1 MRIVFIGASHWHLDL
16 YLLPLL
22 EAPGAELVG
31 IADPDPAAVA
41 RLTERLGCEGDTD
54 FRSLCRRLKPDF
66 VFALGRH
73 ADMPE
78 EARFLI
84 EEGIPFALEKPCG
97 LNAGE
102 VASIADLAARKGAF
116 AAVPL
121 VFRNGDFARHLEGL
135 KQEGDLSY
143 ASFRFIAGF
152 PARYRQA
159 GCDWMLDPSLSGG
172 GCTIN
177 LAIHF
182 FDLAIRL
189 LGEDLRVLNATM
201 ANHAWRERV
210 EDYSVITFER
220 AGALCVVETGYLYPA
235 PTSNFD
241 MHYAVRS
248 PAHYTIA
255 HDPQTVESLA
265 NDGAGRQW
273 PSLTTNVPHY
283 RTFVLDV
290 LERARKG
297 QAPLAN
303 LSDMVPVMRLVDDAY
318 AKAGTLPL
326 LPGKPVLAGT

>member
-1 MRIVFIGASHWHLDL
+1 MKIVFIGASHWHLDL
-16 YLLPLL
+16 YLMPLL
-22 EAPGAELVG
+22 EVPGAELVG
-31 IADPDPAAVA
+31 VADPDPAVVA
-41 RLTERLGCEGDTD
+41 RLTERLGCAGDTD
-54 FRSLCRRLKPDF
+54 FRALCRRLRPDF

-97 LNAGE
+97 LDAPAVAG
-102 VASIADLAARKGAF
+102 IAALAAQRGAF

-135 KQEGDLSY
+135 KAEGDLSY

-159 GCDWMLDPSLSGG
+159 GCSWMLDPALSGG

-177 LAIHF
+177 LAVHF
-182 FDLAIRL
+182 FDLALRL
-189 LGEDLRVLNATM
+189 LGEEVRVLNATM

-210 EDYSVITFER
+210 EDYSVVTFER
-220 AGALCVVETGYLYPA
+220 GGALCVVETGYLYPA

-241 MHYAVRS
+241 MHYALRS

-255 HDPQTVESLA
+255 HDPQTVESLD
-265 NDGAGRQW
+265 NEGAARRW
-273 PSLTTNVPHY
+273 HSVTTNVPHY
-283 RTFVLDV
+283 RTFVFDV
-290 LERARKG
+290 LERVRKG
-297 QAPLAN
+297 HPPLAG
-303 LSDMVPVMRLVDDAY
+303 LSDMVPVMRLVDEAY
-318 AKAGTLPL
+318 GKAGALPL
-326 LPGKPVLAGT
+326 LPARPL